1 MPGGILNES
10 ALEKTAEVM
19 TVEAPGMKLL
29 VIV

>member
-1 MPGGILNES
+1 MPRGRLNETMVQ
-10 ALEKTAEVM
+10 KTAEVM